1 MSQYEVLKE
10 GDPRIPPQM
19 ERAKIKA
26 SSNTGGPRAAYKPR
40 EMVRGNPGYLHPKL
54 DQRLH
59 VDTMA
64 QALLEAQ
71 GQPCPATLAYLD
83 NPAMP
88 APHPL
93 ASLSPEGLSP
103 EDREKLAMNRGRS
116 LLPPLTWSDVNLRRY
131 LIHLTPLALSP
142 SKTSTYP
149 DSLSPRMA
157 LLFLGGIGTGALEE
171 LTERAME
178 VLHFEDETVD
188 PTLNYAMRLIGFG
201 AGQRHSHS
209 DGVNLQKMEPFVGEE
224 VPDYL
229 KRITGSEPPMPPLH
243 FDSAKH
249 GIATYYLRHTVGPFA
264 TLVDNGDNY
273 RFELLRKVTRHK
285 WWVIAKA
292 RELFNPYAEHIPEAS
307 RDAIATPR
315 EWLDSTQPGHVE
327 FSNAVRMVFEQ
338 PWHKLDLTGALK
350 QDVTK
355 VMAKLLIHRLG
366 RGVRKTASE
375 DSNVPTMSARA
386 LVGISLLTGVP
397 TPKYVRFALDEL
409 KRRGET
415 FLTPAIVRRA
425 ITLVDE
431 SEDVFQYA
439 SSEWMEE
446 MNHLALQLE
455 HHHHEPRAYFAGM
468 LRRGTKPLT
477 SSQGV
482 YQIVGYRDGE
492 EDEPIYKPRINP
504 KLDGLHEEL

>member
-1 MSQYEVLKE
+1 MSQYEVLKA
-10 GDPRIPPQM
+10 GDPRIPPQL
-19 ERAKIKA
+19 EAAKVKA
-26 SSNTGGPRAAYKPR
+26 SSRTGGPRAAYKPR
-40 EMVRGNPGYLHPKL
+40 EMVRGNPGYLNPKL

-71 GQPCPATLAYLD
+71 GQPCPPTLAYLD
-83 NPAMP
+83 NPSLDSP
-88 APHPL
+88 VPL
-93 ASLSPEGLSP
+93 SG

-116 LLPPLTWSDVNLRRY
+116 LVPPLTWSDVNLRRY
-131 LIHLTPLALSP
+131 LIHLTPLALSA
-142 SKTSTYP
+142 SKVSTYP

-157 LLFLGGIGTGALEE
+157 LLFLGGMGTGALEE

-201 AGQRHSHS
+201 AGQRHSHA
-209 DGVNLQKMEPFVGEE
+209 DGVNLQKMEAFIGEDTS
-224 VPDYL
+224 DYL

-264 TLVDNGDNY
+264 TLVSNGDNY

-285 WWVIAKA
+285 WWVIAKT

-307 RDAIATPR
+307 RDALATPR

-350 QDVTK
+350 HDVVK
-355 VMAKLLIHRLG
+355 VMAKLLIYRLG

-375 DSNVPTMSARA
+375 DSTVPTMSARA

-397 TPKYVRFALDEL
+397 TPIYVRFALDEL
-409 KRRGET
+409 RRRGET
-415 FLTPAIVRRA
+415 FLTPDIVRRA
-425 ITLVDE
+425 VTLVDE

-446 MNHLALQLE
+446 MNHLAMQLE
-455 HHHHEPRAYFAGM
+455 HYQHEPRAYFAGM

-482 YQIVGYRDGE
+482 YQIIGHRDD
-492 EDEPIYKPRINP
+492 DEPIYKPRINP